1 MHIRILLLS
10 LRTNPPP
17 RGMLFTF
24 FVCCFRE
31 YPASATTHNLQD
43 THIWKN
49 TLRRKLISHTIRYSL
64 RVMVFRLLF
73 PLSLRLHHQSKI
85 RCILRDR
92 AFAARIYN
100 DACSKNMPFYSKIS
114 RVFSV
119 TELSLQEF
127 TMTHVPK
134 TCPFIVNSAEHSPW
148 QSFFS
153 ARIYNDVCSK
163 KHALL

>member
-1 MHIRILLLS
+1 MRISTLLLS

-17 RGMLFTF
+17 WDAL
-24 FVCCFRE
+24 
-31 YPASATTHNLQD
+31 
-43 THIWKN
+43 HILRLLLPRIPHLHHHAQPSGHPHLKN
-49 TLRRKLISHTIRYSL
+49 TLGRKLITHTIRYSL
-64 RVMVFRLLF
+64 RVMVLRLLL

-100 DACSKNMPFYSKIS
+100 DACSKNMPFYSKFS
-114 RVFSV
+114 RAFSV

-134 TCPFIVNSAEHSPW
+134 TCPFIVNSAEHSP
-148 QSFFS
+148 
-153 ARIYNDVCSK
+153 
-163 KHALL
+163 